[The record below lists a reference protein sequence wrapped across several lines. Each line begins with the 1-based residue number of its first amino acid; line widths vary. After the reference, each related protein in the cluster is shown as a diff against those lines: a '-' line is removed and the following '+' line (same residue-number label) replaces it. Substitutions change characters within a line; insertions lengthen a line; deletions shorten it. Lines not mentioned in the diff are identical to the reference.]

1 MMDEQDYVDFCNL
14 ASDLRTLAQ
23 HFFARQ
29 PDEQVYQLD
38 GLVRMEMSACPSGKV
53 EPAYDFLA
61 AILAEEV
68 AERRT
73 PKSNV
78 VQMPRSFP
86 DGIPF

>member
-1 MMDEQDYVDFCNL
+1 MVEQDYVDFCNL
-14 ASDLRTLAQ
+14 ASDLRRRAQAFLAL
-23 HFFARQ
+23 HG
-29 PDEQVYQLD
+29 DEHIYQLD
-38 GLVRMEMSACPSGKV
+38 GLVRMEMSACPTGKV

-68 AERRT
+68 VERKT

-78 VQMPRSFP
+78 IKMPRSFP

>member
-1 MMDEQDYVDFCNL
+1 MTDQDYTDFSNF
-14 ASDLRTLAQ
+14 AFELRKRAEAFVAQ
-23 HFFARQ
+23 MA
-29 PDEQVYQLD
+29 DEQVYQLA
-38 GLVRMEMSACPSGKV
+38 GVVRNELATCPKGRL

-61 AILAEEV
+61 AILAEEA

-73 PKSNV
+73 PKGNV